1 MWPEKREEDSFR
13 PQAYRW
19 DLTDASCFSVF
30 APNPKEALP
39 RPESGHDKNSA
50 QVSFQRDSPP
60 SLFTPAPHLLF
71 LSAQTP
77 AKGTGSL
84 ESEFLGDLR

>member
-1 MWPEKREEDSFR
+1 MWPEKREEDSFK

-19 DLTDASCFSVF
+19 NLTDASCFSVS

-50 QVSFQRDSPP
+50 QVSFQRHSSP
-60 SLFTPAPHLLF
+60 SLSSPLPLTFSLSLLK
-71 LSAQTP
+71 LLPKA
-77 AKGTGSL
+77 L
-84 ESEFLGDLR
+84 EA